1 MTEQTVIKIIYSL
14 VSLYLL
20 TSAVAIVI
28 TAFVSKQVIK
38 RTPNYG
44 KEKKIN
50 KWYTAIASAISFLL
64 LLRFGLEMPFIKGT
78 ALLLIFLYAAVSDIQ
93 TRHLSDGISVMVLLV
108 GLIDVSVERILVNFV
123 SALAVFL
130 FMFGCAV
137 FSKNKIGGADV
148 KFITANTFVLGFSK
162 GVFGLAIGLILSVIG
177 TAVRN
182 KISKINDKTL
192 PMIPYLSIV
201 YLIMYL
207 VENIV

>member
-93 TRHLSDGISVMVLLV
+93 TRHLSDGISIMVLLV
-108 GLIDVSVERILVNFV
+108 GLIDVSVEGILVNFV

-148 KFITANTFVLGFSK
+148 KFITVCFFILGVARGTL
-162 GVFGLAIGLILSVIG
+162 GVIVGLLFAVIG
-177 TAVRN
+177 TLIRN
-182 KISKINDKTL
+182 KVNKSEDKTL
-192 PMIPYLSIV
+192 PFIPYLTVGFFIGNV
-201 YLIMYL
+201 C
-207 VENIV
+207 

>member
-20 TSAVAIVI
+20 ASAMAIVI

-148 KFITANTFVLGFSK
+148 KFITACFFILGVARGTL
-162 GVFGLAIGLILSVIG
+162 GVIVGLLFAVIG
-177 TAVRN
+177 TLIRN
-182 KISKINDKTL
+182 KVNKSEDKTL
-192 PMIPYLSIV
+192 PFIPYLTVGFFIGNV
-201 YLIMYL
+201 C
-207 VENIV
+207 